1 MNLAEGSPLHY
12 LPCPR
17 LGAAATWAVPDLNR

>member
-1 MNLAEGSPLHY
+1 MNLAEGSPPHY

-17 LGAAATWAVPDLNR
+17 LGATATWAVPDLNQ